1 MRKRG
6 FILRL
11 LIRDM
16 NDPFEVGKKSY
27 AVVDQPFSVRLR
39 KNSYTVEK
47 IIKNETPERPF
58 PHPILLVIKKIPFFL
73 KMSRYIFSFISY
85 YPAVFVSPIYPLI
98 AVRVVLSRITE
109 KSRST
114 TKTGK
119 KPVRVFLFIV

>member
-1 MRKRG
+1 M
-6 FILRL
+6 L
-11 LIRDM
+11 LSTR
-16 NDPFEVGKKSY
+16 
-27 AVVDQPFSVRLR
+27 PFSVNLR

-47 IIKNETPERPF
+47 IIKNETPERSLPS
-58 PHPILLVIKKIPFFL
+58 PHPACKKNPFFL
-73 KMSRYIFSFISY
+73 KCPGIFSFISY
-85 YPAVFVSPIYPLI
+85 HPDVFVSPIYPLI